1 MRLTSARNQIKGTIV
16 DICRGVIAAHGAAS
30 RLDDPMSRVWLV
42 IAAMVLLACIS
53 FAFWYV
59 YALADVL
66 SAAPR

>member
-1 MRLTSARNQIKGTIV
+1 
-16 DICRGVIAAHGAAS
+16 
-30 RLDDPMSRVWLV
+30 MSRVWLV

-53 FAFWYV
+53 FAFWYA